1 MVKRCCYVKAWR
13 RRWLYFISEFSYCKS
28 VRLSWAIFTKGESR
42 GEHVN
47 MKNFD
52 QDVFGTSL
60 LYGIVATLSVSLAKE
75 TSFVRVVHHTIHW
88 TLNLSSMPHLK
99 VVSEVFS
106 LSEWHRISW
115 RKEKVFSIFNDKEK
129 NYVIEI
135 IHWCQVFETF
145 EDITVFR
152 APLSRLERCVK
163 RNCRSLES

>member
-60 LYGIVATLSVSLAKE
+60 LYGIVATLSVTLAKE

-88 TLNLSSMPHLK
+88 TQIFHPCLTWKLCLK
-99 VVSEVFS
+99 FS
-106 LSEWHRISW
+106 LFPSDIGFLNGKKKFSRSSTT
-115 RKEKVFSIFNDKEK
+115 RKKIM
-129 NYVIEI
+129 
-135 IHWCQVFETF
+135 
-145 EDITVFR
+145 
-152 APLSRLERCVK
+152 LSRLFIDVK
-163 RNCRSLES
+163 FLKLLKTLPCLEHHYPGWNDV